1 MAGEG
6 GESTAC
12 ARTGT
17 GSGSSR
23 YASTPKRGKERV
35 RVSANTCARGGR
47 QRMTGHG
54 ALLSAAAADTRISSP
69 NRDNLWQKIAAFI
82 QRWDVML

>member
-17 GSGSSR
+17 GGVREGGSGSSR

-54 ALLSAAAADTRISSP
+54 APICCGRRRYSYILP
-69 NRDNLWQKIAAFI
+69 K
-82 QRWDVML
+82 